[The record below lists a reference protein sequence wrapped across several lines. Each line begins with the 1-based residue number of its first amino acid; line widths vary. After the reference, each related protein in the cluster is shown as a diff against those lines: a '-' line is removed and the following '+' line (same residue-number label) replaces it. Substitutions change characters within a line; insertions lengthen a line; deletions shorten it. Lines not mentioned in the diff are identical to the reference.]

1 MSLEWGNRYRQDVTG
16 GNAAYLDQLTEL
28 RRLLYRCRGSHRVNR
43 RAPPRLLRRDPARV
57 PLWAGPVGA
66 PLARWVTSPA
76 GPAVGPMGYQDVT
89 LGRRSKAVTLS
100 IISAFAWIIPL
111 FGFPFCLTALGV
123 ALRDRKP
130 GSSRLVPSWVLP
142 LT

>member
-43 RAPPRLLRRDPARV
+43 RAPPRLLRRDPARG

-66 PLARWVTSPA
+66 RRAGGVTSLGGRPLARWATRMSPWA
-76 GPAVGPMGYQDVT
+76 AAARLSRY
-89 LGRRSKAVTLS
+89 LSSRRS
-100 IISAFAWIIPL
+100 
-111 FGFPFCLTALGV
+111 
-123 ALRDRKP
+123 P
-130 GSSRLVPSWVLP
+130 GS
-142 LT
+142 